1 MLWLLLNPQLQ
12 EPPLPR
18 PAALVQLQASGQVQL
33 VRSGEKAT
41 VSMEVPVPPER
52 AWAVLTDYT
61 RTFAAMPDV
70 KSVSV
75 VSRQG
80 QHLRLR
86 QVLKAP
92 YTFGL
97 SITALLEGKEDFKSR
112 TLSYRLVQGERIS
125 ALSGDWTL
133 TPVAGGTRIVHTIR
147 LQPEVPPLLLP
158 SFRSLHDAGLRENFK
173 TLRQLML
180 APA

>member
-1 MLWLLLNPQLQ
+1 MLWILLNPHLQ
-12 EPPLPR
+12 QPPRPK

-33 VRSGEKAT
+33 VRNGEKAT
-41 VSMEVPVPPER
+41 VSMQVPVSPQR

-70 KSVSV
+70 KAVSL
-75 VSRQG
+75 VSRKG
-80 QHLRLR
+80 QRLRLR

-97 SITALLEGKEDFKSR
+97 TITALLEGTEDSKSR
-112 TLSYRLVQGERIS
+112 TLRYGLVQGERIH
-125 ALSGDWTL
+125 ALSGHWTL

-147 LQPEVPPLLLP
+147 LKPEVPPLLLP
-158 SFRSLHDAGLRENFK
+158 SFRKLHDASLRENFK